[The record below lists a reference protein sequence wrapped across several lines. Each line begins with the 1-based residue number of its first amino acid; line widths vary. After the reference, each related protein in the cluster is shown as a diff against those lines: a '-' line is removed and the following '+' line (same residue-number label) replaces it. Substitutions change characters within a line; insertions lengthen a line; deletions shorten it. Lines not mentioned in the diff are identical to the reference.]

1 MLENKNVTVAMSG
14 GIDSAVAALLL
25 SRDGANISGATMR
38 LCQRLL
44 PDGRDGADTD
54 IADAKAIC
62 DKLGIEHRV
71 YDFKNQF
78 HDTVIKNFIDTYMN
92 GGTPNPCIVCNKT
105 IKFGLMLDEELKRGA
120 DYIATG
126 HYARIEKDE
135 NGRYLIRKADDDKK
149 DQTYMLWSLSQH
161 QLSHTLFPLSSYSK
175 SEIRDLAEESGFSIA
190 RKSDSQ
196 DICFVP
202 DGDYASF
209 IESKLGEKY
218 PAGDYVDKDGNV
230 LGKHKGMIHYT
241 IGQRK
246 GLGISMNKHVFVTAK
261 DPVNNTVTLG
271 DEPELFSDR
280 VIIRGINL
288 IPFDKLNS
296 GARFDAKVRYSQKQS
311 PAYVEQTGEDE
322 ITLVFDTPQR
332 APAKGQSAVL
342 YDGDYLI
349 GGGII
354 QSKILLSLFCF

>member
-25 SRDGANISGATMR
+25 SREGANISGATMR

-44 PDGRDGADTD
+44 SDGRDAADTD
-54 IADAKAIC
+54 IADARAIC

-71 YDFKNQF
+71 YDFKSQF
-78 HDTVIKNFIDTYMN
+78 HDTVIRNFVDTYMN

-126 HYARIEKDE
+126 HYAKIEKDKS
-135 NGRYLIRKADDDKK
+135 GRYLIKKADDDKK

-161 QLSHTLFPLSSYSK
+161 QLAHTLFPLSIYTK
-175 SEIRDLAEESGFSIA
+175 AEIRELAEQSGFSIA

-202 DGDYASF
+202 DGNYANF
-209 IESKLGEKY
+209 IEKELGESY
-218 PAGDYVDKDGNV
+218 PAGDYIDKDGNV

-246 GLGISMNKHVFVTAK
+246 GLGISMNKHIFVTAK

-288 IPFDKLNS
+288 IPFDRLAKGIKL
-296 GARFDAKVRYSQKQS
+296 DAKVRYSQKQS

-354 QSKILLSLFCF
+354 T

>member
-1 MLENKNVTVAMSG
+1 MLDNKKITVAMSG

-25 SRDGANISGATMR
+25 SREGADVSGATMR
-38 LCQRLL
+38 LCKRILA
-44 PDGRDGADTD
+44 DSNDASDTD

-62 DKLGIEHRV
+62 DKLQIEHRV
-71 YDFKNQF
+71 YSFEDEFYR
-78 HDTVIKNFIDTYMN
+78 TVIKNFIDTYLN

-105 IKFGLMLDEELKRGA
+105 IKFGLMLDEEINRGA

-126 HYARIEKDE
+126 HYARIEQNE
-135 NGRYLIRKADDDKK
+135 SGRFLIRKADDDKK

-161 QLSHTLFPLSSYSK
+161 QLSHTLFPLSKYTK
-175 SEIRDLAEESGFSIA
+175 AEIRAFAEEAGFSIA

-209 IESKLGEKY
+209 IEKEIGEKY
-218 PAGDYVDKDGNV
+218 PAGNYIDDDGKI

-246 GLGISMNKHVFVTAK
+246 GLGISMNKHVFVTKK
-261 DPVNNTVTLG
+261 DPDNNTVTLG
-271 DEPELFSDR
+271 DECELFRDR
-280 VIIRGINL
+280 VIIKGINL
-288 IPFDKLNS
+288 IPFDKLDS
-296 GARFDAKVRYSQKQS
+296 GIRLDAKVRYSQKQS

-322 ITLVFDTPQR
+322 LTLVFDTPQR

-354 QSKILLSLFCF
+354 I

>member
-1 MLENKNVTVAMSG
+1 MLENKKVTVAMSG
-14 GIDSAVAALLL
+14 GIDSAAAALLL
-25 SRDGANISGATMR
+25 SREGAEISGATMR

-44 PDGRDGADTD
+44 PDGNDASDTD
-54 IADAKAIC
+54 ISDAKAIC
-62 DKLGIEHRV
+62 DRLGIEHRV
-71 YDFKNQF
+71 YDFKERF
-78 HDTVIKNFIDTYMN
+78 HSTVIKNFIDTYIS

-105 IKFGLMLDEELKRGA
+105 IKFGIMLDEEIRRGA

-126 HYARIEKDE
+126 HYAKIEKDTG
-135 NGRYLIRKADDDKK
+135 GRYLIRKADDDKK
-149 DQTYMLWSLSQH
+149 DQTYMLWSLSQY
-161 QLSHTLFPLSSYSK
+161 QLSHTLFPLSSYTK
-175 SEIRDLAEESGFSIA
+175 AEIRAFAEEAGFSIA

-209 IESKLGEKY
+209 IEKEIGEVY
-218 PAGDYVDKDGNV
+218 PAGNYVDKDGKI

-261 DPVNNTVTLG
+261 NAESNTVTLG
-271 DEPELFSDR
+271 DECELFRDR
-280 VIIRGINL
+280 VVINGINL
-288 IPFDKLNS
+288 IPFDMLAS
-296 GARFDAKVRYSQKQS
+296 GMRLEAKVRYSQKQS
-311 PAYVEQTGEDE
+311 PAYVEQTGDDE
-322 ITLVFDTPQR
+322 LTLVFDTPQR

-354 QSKILLSLFCF
+354 T

>member
-1 MLENKNVTVAMSG
+1 MLKNKKITIAMSG

-25 SRDGANISGATMR
+25 SREGAEISGATMR

-44 PDGRDGADTD
+44 PDGNDASDTD
-54 IADAKAIC
+54 ITDAKAIC
-62 DKLGIEHRV
+62 DKLGIIHRV
-71 YDFKNQF
+71 YDFKKEF
-78 HDTVIKNFIDTYMN
+78 HSTVIKNFIDTYIG

-105 IKFGLMLDEELKRGA
+105 IKFGIMLDEELRRGA

-126 HYARIEKDE
+126 HYAKIEKDS

-149 DQTYMLWSLSQH
+149 DQTYMLWSLSQY
-161 QLSHTLFPLSSYSK
+161 QLSHTLFPLSKYTK
-175 SEIRDLAEESGFSIA
+175 AEIRAFAEEAGFSIA

-209 IESKLGEKY
+209 IEKELGNAY
-218 PAGDYVDKDGNV
+218 PAGNYVDKDGKI

-261 DPVNNTVTLG
+261 NSENNTVTLG
-271 DEPELFSDR
+271 DESELFRDR
-280 VIIRGINL
+280 VIIKGFNL

-296 GARFDAKVRYSQKQS
+296 GMHLEAKVRYSQKQS
-311 PAYVEQTGEDE
+311 PAYVEQTGDDE
-322 ITLVFDTPQR
+322 LTLVFDTPQR

-354 QSKILLSLFCF
+354 V